1 VAGQKGASHD
11 KHRER
16 LGPTTV
22 LGGGAMLGGH
32 ALGDMYETFV
42 KRGYWDYGYP
52 DPYTHGFPEH
62 AQYDKEH
69 PREAALRNQ
78 IRKGDRIAIKA
89 MLGQGAKEIRIR
101 AIGIVK
107 DNDQLEGR
115 VYVNWL
121 LKEKDMERK
130 VPARGCLGIIHGPFA
145 ADSWIGEIFRI

>member
-1 VAGQKGASHD
+1 MAGQKGASHD

-52 DPYTHGFPEH
+52 DPYAHGFPEH

-69 PREAALRNQ
+69 PDDATRKNQ

-89 MLGQGAKEIRIR
+89 MLGHGAKEIRIR

-115 VYVNWL
+115 VHVDWL
-121 LKEKDMERK
+121 LTGLERK
-130 VPARGCLGIIHGPFA
+130 VPAGGLFATIHGPYA
-145 ADSWIGEIFRI
+145 ADDSWIGEIFRI